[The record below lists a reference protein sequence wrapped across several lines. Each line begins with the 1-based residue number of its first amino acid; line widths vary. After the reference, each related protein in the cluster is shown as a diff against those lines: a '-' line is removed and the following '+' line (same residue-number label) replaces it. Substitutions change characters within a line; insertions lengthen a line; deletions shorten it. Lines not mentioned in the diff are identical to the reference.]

1 MKRTPETMSGT
12 FLADDGAP
20 HRRPMCMG
28 VAEPAR
34 CYCRFL
40 RRLRIRRI
48 PRWFLLWDLQGDFQ
62 GIGPVLDASILCDE
76 HPLGWAYTGAVVGI
90 TAVDNF
96 NKDTK
101 ALFTEFY
108 QTDGPGLEKS

>member
-1 MKRTPETMSGT
+1 MVNILTNDNFQFHEPLEGNDVYLPEDAGEIHLRVEVDQEELR
-12 FLADDGAP
+12 FYY
-20 HRRPMCMG
+20 G
-28 VAEPAR
+28 V
-34 CYCRFL
+34 
-40 RRLRIRRI
+40 
-48 PRWFLLWDLQGDFQ
+48 DQGDFQ

-108 QTDGPGLEKS
+108 QTDGPGLEKP